1 MFPFVIVDFENIM
14 KLESDFEFVSNANRM
29 LEKTIKKTRHWLK
42 ENCIFAANVSEKS
55 KDALA
60 KAVIPI

>member
-14 KLESDFEFVSNANRM
+14 KLESDFEFVSNANVM

-42 ENCIFAANVSEKS
+42 DS
-55 KDALA
+55 
-60 KAVIPI
+60 